1 MMIVS
6 DLEKTTTKPSIASIP
21 NLPAPVEQP
30 SPDVTPEEF
39 ATTLPSSTENT
50 SFVVAPINKR
60 KRQIMEH
67 IKKSN
72 GNYHYFSEAHQKRNK
87 KIREHIKSSLA

>member
-6 DLEKTTTKPSIASIP
+6 DLEKTKTKPSIASIP

-30 SPDVTPEEF
+30 SPDVTPEEV
-39 ATTLPSSTENT
+39 ATTLPSSTENA
-50 SFVVAPINKR
+50 SFVGVPMNKR
-60 KRQIMEH
+60 KKQIMEH

-72 GNYHYFSEAHQKRNK
+72 DNCQYSSEAHQKRNK